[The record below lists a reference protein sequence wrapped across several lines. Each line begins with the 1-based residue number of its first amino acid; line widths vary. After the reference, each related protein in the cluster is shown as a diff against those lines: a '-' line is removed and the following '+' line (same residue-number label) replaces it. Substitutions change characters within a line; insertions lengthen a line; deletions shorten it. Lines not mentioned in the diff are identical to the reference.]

1 MTSYDDIYIYT
12 IVNRYVSIVTLEDE
26 FSHISILFQS
36 FGLQQY
42 TSSIVQKTS
51 SFILLIFSSTIEI

>member
-1 MTSYDDIYIYT
+1 MTSLDDIYIYT
-12 IVNRYVSIVTLEDE
+12 IVNLYVSIVALEDE
-26 FSHISILFQS
+26 FSHVSILRL

-51 SFILLIFSSTIEI
+51 SFILLVFFSTIEI